1 MIFPRYVVGHIDLM
15 GEREAPSASPATVR
29 LNARA
34 WISAGV
40 GVNGLRLRIRRI
52 DDRPLGRIGDM
63 QLRGRAFGIVER
75 LGGDDRDGWPQ
86 SNLLSCSTCS
96 RRQSPGQSGP
106 LTATCKAR

>member
-1 MIFPRYVVGHIDLM
+1 MIFPRHVVGHIDLYG
-15 GEREAPSASPATVR
+15 GERERAIGIAPRLVR

-75 LGGDDRDGWPQ
+75 LGGRAWEP
-86 SNLLSCSTCS
+86 
-96 RRQSPGQSGP
+96 PG
-106 LTATCKAR
+106 T